1 MALQRMCLLS
11 HGRGDMLS
19 SGLIFTIAGLYL
31 GFLFLLA
38 FLTDRQAAR
47 GSLGFLNSPVIYTL
61 SLAVYCTSWTF
72 YGAVGSAARNGLEF
86 LTIYI
91 GPTLV
96 LMGWWFWM
104 RKLVTISNAQKIT
117 SIADF
122 ISARYG
128 KSTLLSALVTLIA
141 LVGITPYIS
150 LQLKAVASSFDAFSD
165 SDTWSPV
172 PLASDSILSDTGFWV
187 AICMAVFVVLFG
199 TRNLGTNERHPGV
212 VVAIA
217 VESTVK
223 LFSLGAIAFFATFIL
238 HDGIEDLYTS
248 SAWNTGVQRLFH
260 FQEGFE
266 LRWVAL
272 TFLSAAAMIC
282 LPRQFHVAVVENA
295 DERKLATASWLFPL
309 YLGLVSVF
317 VIPIAISGLTTLP
330 ETANPDLYVLSVP
343 LAAGYDGLALLA
355 FIGGLS
361 AATSMVIVASIALSI
376 MMSNHLV
383 MPILLRLHMFGGNDG
398 GDLSK
403 KLLLIRRL
411 SIGAIMICG
420 FTYYR
425 VTSGAGPLASIG
437 LISFVGVAQFLPAL
451 IGGIYWSGGT
461 RLGASAGLF
470 AGFVV
475 WVYTLLLPSF
485 AGAGWAFIDI
495 VTHGPFGIEVL
506 KPSALFGFSNWDP
519 LVHGLLWSFTI
530 NVALYVI
537 VSLAAR
543 QSPLEQLQSVMFV
556 NPYDQRGEGMERAFQ
571 RSATT
576 DDLFQ
581 LTKRVMGAPQAER
594 IFGDYAGMYGTSGRI
609 ADSDANLIGHVE
621 RQLAGNVG
629 AASARTLVSRI
640 VEGETIGLESVIALL
655 DEKQEIMRYSKEL
668 ERKSWE
674 LQETA
679 EALRLANDQLTELD
693 RMKDD
698 FLSQVSHELRT
709 PMTAIRS
716 FAEILVEGRDVD
728 SADAQRFLDII
739 HQESMRL
746 TKLLD
751 EVLELGRLE
760 QGVSDLELRVVDVAK
775 IARRSLLTMQG
786 LAISDGVTLIDNLGD
801 QPVLAMADEDPL
813 SQVFINLL
821 SNAIKFN
828 SSPNP
833 RAWMEC
839 YSGGAESGYLDIR
852 ICDNGPGI
860 PTDQRDAVFS
870 KFSRGWSESR
880 KRSSGSGLGLPI
892 CRQLMQHLGG
902 SLTLIETEDGGCV
915 FSVRMPTVAKY
926 NAISDDQILNADI
939 LA

>member
-1 MALQRMCLLS
+1 VL
-11 HGRGDMLS
+11 G
-19 SGLIFTIAGLYL
+19 SGLIFVAAGLYL

-38 FLTDRQAAR
+38 FLTDRRADR
-47 GSLGFLNSPVIYTL
+47 GEQLGFLSSPVIYTL

-96 LMGWWFWM
+96 LMGWWFVL
-104 RKLVTISNAQKIT
+104 RKLVTIAHQQKIT

-128 KSTLLSALVTLIA
+128 KSALLSAMVTLMAVIA
-141 LVGITPYIS
+141 IAPYIA
-150 LQLKAVASSFDAFSD
+150 LQLKAVAGSFDAFSTTESWRPVSLTQD
-165 SDTWSPV
+165 S
-172 PLASDSILSDTGFWV
+172 LLSDTGFWV
-187 AICMAVFVVLFG
+187 ALCMAVFVILFG
-199 TRNLGTNERHPGV
+199 TRNLGANERHPGV

-223 LFSLGAIAFFATFIL
+223 LFSLGAIAFFVTFGL
-238 HDGIEDLYTS
+238 YDGVEDLYAT
-248 SAWNTGVQRLFH
+248 AEWNAGVQRLLS
-260 FQEGFE
+260 FQDGFE

-295 DERKLATASWLFPL
+295 DERRLATASWLFPL
-309 YLGLVSVF
+309 YVGLISVF
-317 VIPIAISGLTTLP
+317 VIPIAISGMTALP

-343 LAAGYDGLALLA
+343 LSAGQDWLALLA

-376 MMSNHLV
+376 MVSNHLV
-383 MPILLRLHMFGGNDG
+383 MPVLLRFHLFGTRQ
-398 GDLSK
+398 GDLTGT
-403 KLLLIRRL
+403 LLLVRRL
-411 SIGAIMICG
+411 SIVAIVFLG

-425 VTSGAGPLASIG
+425 VTSSASPLASIG

-451 IGGIYWSGGT
+451 IGGIFWSGGT
-461 RLGASAGLF
+461 RVGAACGLF
-470 AGFVV
+470 AGFVL
-475 WVYTLLLPSF
+475 WFYTLLMPTLAS
-485 AGAGWAFIDI
+485 AGWAFMDI
-495 VTHGPFGIEVL
+495 VAQGPFGLAVL
-506 KPSALFGFSNWDP
+506 KPSALFGFSNWDT
-519 LVHGLLWSFTI
+519 LVHGLFWSFSF
-530 NVALYVI
+530 NLALYVI
-537 VSLAAR
+537 VSLMTR

-556 NPYDQRGEGMERAFQ
+556 NPFDRRGAGMEQAFR

-581 LTKRVMGAPQAER
+581 LTKRVMGADQAER
-594 IFGDYAGMYGTSGRI
+594 IFRDYAAMHSVSGHI
-609 ADSDANLIGHVE
+609 DENDANLIGHVE

-629 AASARTLVSRI
+629 AASARTLVSGI

-655 DEKQEIMRYSKEL
+655 DEKQEIMRYSREL

-679 EALRLANDQLTELD
+679 EALRLANDQLKELD

-716 FAEILVEGRDVD
+716 FAEILVEAEDVD
-728 SADAQRFLDII
+728 SADAQRFLGII

-760 QGVSDLELRVVDVAK
+760 QGVSDLDLKPVDAVA
-775 IARRSLLTMQG
+775 IARRSADTMQG
-786 LAISDGVTLIDNLGD
+786 LALGDGVTLIDALGAE
-801 QPVLAMADEDPL
+801 PVMVFVDEDRL
-813 SQVFINLL
+813 AQVFVNLL

-828 SSPNP
+828 SSPDP
-833 RAWMEC
+833 HVWIEC
-839 YSGGAESGYLDIR
+839 VDGAERGFAMIR
-852 ICDNGPGI
+852 IRDNGPGI
-860 PTDQRDAVFS
+860 PDDQKDAVFS

-880 KRSSGSGLGLPI
+880 KRRSGSGLGLPI
-892 CRQLMQHLGG
+892 CRQIMEHLGG
-902 SLTLIETEDGGCV
+902 SLTLTDSAVGGCE
-915 FSVRMPTVAKY
+915 FTVRMP
-926 NAISDDQILNADI
+926 
-939 LA
+939 LAPGGAAEREPVQKEPTQRGTDAASAAE